1 MQVNE
6 HDVPISLLKLLHFI
20 DHQVN
25 YYQDEMDKHQQNST
39 QMYLLNKP
47 DRDFRDMVC
56 QQDEWKYMKQQ
67 LIDRAAVILY

>member
-1 MQVNE
+1 
-6 HDVPISLLKLLHFI
+6 
-20 DHQVN
+20 
-25 YYQDEMDKHQQNST
+25 MDKHQQNST